1 MFWSPRLFAE
11 IVAHLDSFRLVFWRP
26 NSQTGPPNFGSM
38 TSRASRKFLKEGSVP
53 ENLKPAS
60 VRGKSEASR
69 VSAIRCLGPGK
80 PPQFFYMMHYLC
92 AVTMKRSRELLTLF
106 DQDSASTCCHSDLRH
121 TYRHTYML
129 IFHPPTPD
137 HACSNFYSQHAP
149 CLFHVHI
156 HLHCTY
162 SFTVCSHQFG

>member
-1 MFWSPRLFAE
+1 MFVWRCFMQSSGLLRTGIQTSRQGESCTRSQYHALTSWNVLPQCWKMTEKKMNIFKMFWSPRLFAE

-80 PPQFFYMMHYLC
+80 SRQFFWTQKLSNNE
-92 AVTMKRSRELLTLF
+92 TQSW
-106 DQDSASTCCHSDLRH
+106 AS
-121 TYRHTYML
+121 
-129 IFHPPTPD
+129 F
-137 HACSNFYSQHAP
+137 
-149 CLFHVHI
+149 
-156 HLHCTY
+156 
-162 SFTVCSHQFG
+162 